1 MFKSIKSIKN
11 FGIFK
16 DTKMNAG
23 QPFLQFNL
31 IYGFNYSG
39 KTTLSR
45 IFRAMQQGHLHEDFS
60 DANFTVE
67 FNGGV
72 SISSA
77 SLNPIK
83 NLRVFNSD
91 YIKDNVNFIDSSVNP
106 VLIVGEP
113 NIELEAELKRI
124 EEVDVPAK
132 ELERDKHQK
141 SATDKQAEKDSNR
154 P

>member
-1 MFKSIKSIKN
+1 
-11 FGIFK
+11 
-16 DTKMNAG
+16 MNAG